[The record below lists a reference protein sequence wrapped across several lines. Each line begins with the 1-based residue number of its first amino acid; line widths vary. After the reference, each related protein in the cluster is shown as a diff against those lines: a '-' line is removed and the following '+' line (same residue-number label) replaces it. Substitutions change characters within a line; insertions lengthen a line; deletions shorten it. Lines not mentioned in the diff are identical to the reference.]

1 MATTSRST
9 VTPQPKLRSTSAISG
24 TSRISGQLVSVV
36 VPSASSAAAMSL
48 STLFLAPTTSTEP
61 WRRAPP
67 VTAKCSATTVDV
79 ISSCSPG
86 YRPPMAVHLTR
97 IYTKTGDDGT
107 TALGDFS
114 RVRKTDVRL
123 AAYADTDE
131 ANAAIGVA
139 VTVGGLAED
148 VVGPL
153 RQVQN
158 DLFDVGA
165 DLCTPIVDGVGG
177 KKPEYPPLRVTD
189 DYVTRLEGWWGTV

>member
-1 MATTSRST
+1 MATASRST
-9 VTPQPKLRSTSAISG
+9 VTPQPRLRSTSAISG

-61 WRRAPP
+61 TSRAPP
-67 VTAKCSATTVDV
+67 VTAKCSATAVDG
-79 ISSCSPG
+79 ISSWPPG

-131 ANAAIGVA
+131 ANAALGVA
-139 VTVGGLAED
+139 VTVGELAEEL
-148 VVGPL
+148 VGPL

-165 DLCTPIVDGVGG
+165 DLCTPIVAG
-177 KKPEYPPLRVTD
+177 PPISAAAGHRAPT
-189 DYVTRLEGWWGTV
+189 